1 MSIEGERI
9 LSKMVPEVI
18 IYIEEEEINLVQTPG
33 SGWKIINPLGLYQ
46 WNSEIDLSGISA
58 DHLTTFFTGMSLQE
72 PSAFYGVTELPPV
85 PPALVGV
92 NAAYIRVIDTISNVP
107 FDASIPAGMQWEG
120 MAPGFLGSTTNWDD
134 VIMGSWREYVTNST
148 LSGAVGV
155 MQLNQNGS
163 FGSAEATASRKLYFS
178 RIITTNIAND
188 GDYVNIPACRFV
200 AGSIIA
206 EEKDH
211 EYLMRLKRSSHNE
224 Q

>member
-9 LSKMVPEVI
+9 ISKMVPELVI
-18 IYIEEEEINLVQTPG
+18 IREEDAPVLTQLPG
-33 SGWKIINPLGLYQ
+33 SGWKVINPAGIFQ
-46 WNSEIDLSGISA
+46 WNDELDLSGISA
-58 DHLTTFFTGMSLQE
+58 EHLTAFFTGMSLQE
-72 PSAFYGVTELPPV
+72 PSAFYGLTEIPPV
-85 PPALVGV
+85 PPALVGT
-92 NAAYIRVIDTISNVP
+92 NASYIRITDTISNVP
-107 FDASIPAGMQWEG
+107 FDASIAAGMQWEG
-120 MAPGFLGSTTNWDD
+120 VAPGYIGSTTNWDD

-148 LSGAVGV
+148 LSGAEGV

-178 RIITTNIAND
+178 RILITNMAND
-188 GDYVNIPACRFV
+188 GDYVSIPACRFV
-200 AGSIIA
+200 AGTIIA